1 MHNDNVIYSKYS
13 TLILK
18 QKRIDG
24 ILTLYPNRME
34 FKTMQGAFVSAISL
48 LNINRMEEYTRFLFF
63 HTGLK
68 IICNDS
74 TEWNLILNNRE
85 YWLRIINNQLLG
97 LHGEGNTQSD
107 NALQH
112 AMNLMNNE
120 LYNKAIWE
128 WTCLIK
134 DNQYLETAY
143 LQRGTAYFIM
153 RDFENAKLDC
163 ETAISMFPDNPENHV
178 AYFILAHCADL
189 LNATETALYYIE
201 QALLL
206 KPEDPLYYRE
216 SCIINYNAKNFE
228 LAYKHVLS
236 AIRLGLVDDEV
247 LQYKNYLETILNAP
261 NSSSKENMDT
271 KDSNDRQADFP
282 QMIDLMTCTKDN
294 ILTLEGFNEAKALEF
309 IRQREQGK
317 VYYDIETFAND
328 FNLQPHERLM
338 IQERLIFPRKAVP
351 KSGRMIDF

>member
-1 MHNDNVIYSKYS
+1 MKFYCCKREFSSKKPCDLIYFNKSVIKGNDVKSAIKLRIDYINGIRQKRGLEAFVFEPQKDLIRRGRKIAQMYVYSFFCPVCGCVKVKIVLYSKYS

-18 QKRIDG
+18 QRRIDG

-74 TEWNLILNNRE
+74 TEWNLILNNRA

-107 NALQH
+107 NALQY

-143 LQRGTAYFIM
+143 LQRGTAYFVTN
-153 RDFENAKLDC
+153 DLENAKLDC
-163 ETAISMFPDNPENHV
+163 ETAISMFPNNPENHV
-178 AYFILAHCADL
+178 AYFILAHCANL

-247 LQYKNYLETILNAP
+247 LQYKNYLE
-261 NSSSKENMDT
+261 
-271 KDSNDRQADFP
+271 Q
-282 QMIDLMTCTKDN
+282 
-294 ILTLEGFNEAKALEF
+294 
-309 IRQREQGK
+309 
-317 VYYDIETFAND
+317 VY
-328 FNLQPHERLM
+328 L
-338 IQERLIFPRKAVP
+338 
-351 KSGRMIDF
+351 